1 MAENFN
7 INYPM
12 IHQGTEK
19 TEVIFYQNER
29 ELFSNIIDTEIS
41 LCCQK

>member
-1 MAENFN
+1 MKAENFN

-19 TEVIFYQNER
+19 TEVVFYQTES
-29 ELFSNIIDTEIS
+29 ELFENNAIFESVT
-41 LCCQK
+41 